1 MPLVP
6 QVRILPGAMRSPLTD
21 AEATLSCVAD
31 FDYRPKPGFTIDWVL
46 RVSGYDGNEIP
57 KNYRYLYLSQIE
69 SDIEDMTRDYE
80 DKTGASITR
89 VRPGLDLGHQHV
101 PRRGRIRV
109 VDPIER
115 DHVPT
120 DFGQF
125 ELGGGV
131 HRLVGQPT
139 GSAVQLRGVPS
150 RRGDGVVGLG
160 QLAGDVLGRDGRHVG
175 VFPGVV
181 AHLHARIDDAL
192 GAGRVN
198 RDFVAD
204 LKNVALAL

>member
-1 MPLVP
+1 MYLV
-6 QVRILPGAMRSPLTD
+6 A
-21 AEATLSCVAD
+21 A
-31 FDYRPKPGFTIDWVL
+31 
-46 RVSGYDGNEIP
+46 RVG
-57 KNYRYLYLSQIE
+57 
-69 SDIEDMTRDYE
+69 
-80 DKTGASITR
+80 
-89 VRPGLDLGHQHV
+89 
-101 PRRGRIRV
+101 V

-120 DFGQF
+120 DFGQS
-125 ELGGGV
+125 ELGGGGV

-139 GSAVQLRGVPS
+139 WSAVQRRGVPG

-181 AHLHARIDDAL
+181 AHLHARVDDAL
-192 GAGRVN
+192 GAGRVR